1 MYGIIL
7 QESEKQPRKPCN
19 MMTRDTRGET
29 TQANLFKPL
38 LRDIVSQKHPLV
50 LLADS
55 IDWKSFE
62 DALESRFCA
71 DNGRPSCPVRLMVGL
86 QYLKY
91 TAGLSDEG
99 VLAEWCENP
108 YWQYFTG
115 GTFFEHEF
123 PADQASMSRWRRK
136 LSEDGAEKLLEESL
150 KAGLRQGFI
159 KKSEFKRVNVDTTV
173 AEKNIRFPT
182 DARLYDRMRERLV
195 AEASECGIPLRQTYA
210 RVGKQLLRR
219 QSGYA
224 KARQLKRAA
233 KQTRKLHTI
242 LGRTIRNIESHEV
255 RLSERMHE
263 LLETAHRIMEQTR
276 TSGGK
281 VYSIHEPQVECIAKG
296 KAHKRYEFGTKVGL
310 VTSSKT
316 NWILGAKAFR
326 GNPYDGHTLEDAL
339 AQSTRLGG
347 VEPEMAM
354 CDLGYRG
361 SGYEGPCGIQVVN
374 RFRKQRS
381 KSLCRWWKRRS
392 AIEPVIGHVKSEH
405 RMNRNYL
412 GGEIGD
418 RLNCIFAAAGFNM
431 RKLLRAF
438 ALFLRPVSGRPLCGL
453 LACIRFCAARLAQYM
468 AAATAQSEVG
478 WNHFAQNAAFAWSTR

>member
-1 MYGIIL
+1 
-7 QESEKQPRKPCN
+7 

-173 AEKNIRFPT
+173 AEKNIRLPT
-182 DARLYDRMRERLV
+182 DARHPAAPDVRPGGQAAAAPPERICKG
-195 AEASECGIPLRQTYA
+195 EAAQARGQTDT
-210 RVGKQLLRR
+210 Q
-219 QSGYA
+219 
-224 KARQLKRAA
+224 AA
-233 KQTRKLHTI
+233 HHPRPDDPQ
-242 LGRTIRNIESHEV
+242 
-255 RLSERMHE
+255 
-263 LLETAHRIMEQTR
+263 HRI
-276 TSGGK
+276 
-281 VYSIHEPQVECIAKG
+281 A
-296 KAHKRYEFGTKVGL
+296 
-310 VTSSKT
+310 
-316 NWILGAKAFR
+316 
-326 GNPYDGHTLEDAL
+326 
-339 AQSTRLGG
+339 
-347 VEPEMAM
+347 
-354 CDLGYRG
+354 
-361 SGYEGPCGIQVVN
+361 
-374 RFRKQRS
+374 
-381 KSLCRWWKRRS
+381 RS
-392 AIEPVIGHVKSEH
+392 APVGA
-405 RMNRNYL
+405 
-412 GGEIGD
+412 D
-418 RLNCIFAAAGFNM
+418 A
-431 RKLLRAF
+431 
-438 ALFLRPVSGRPLCGL
+438 
-453 LACIRFCAARLAQYM
+453 
-468 AAATAQSEVG
+468 
-478 WNHFAQNAAFAWSTR
+478 

>member
-1 MYGIIL
+1 M
-7 QESEKQPRKPCN
+7 
-19 MMTRDTRGET
+19 
-29 TQANLFKPL
+29 
-38 LRDIVSQKHPLV
+38 

-255 RLSERMHE
+255 PP
-263 LLETAHRIMEQTR
+263 I
-276 TSGGK
+276 
-281 VYSIHEPQVECIAKG
+281 
-296 KAHKRYEFGTKVGL
+296 
-310 VTSSKT
+310 
-316 NWILGAKAFR
+316 GA
-326 GNPYDGHTLEDAL
+326 DA
-339 AQSTRLGG
+339 
-347 VEPEMAM
+347 
-354 CDLGYRG
+354 
-361 SGYEGPCGIQVVN
+361 
-374 RFRKQRS
+374 
-381 KSLCRWWKRRS
+381 
-392 AIEPVIGHVKSEH
+392 
-405 RMNRNYL
+405 
-412 GGEIGD
+412 
-418 RLNCIFAAAGFNM
+418 
-431 RKLLRAF
+431 
-438 ALFLRPVSGRPLCGL
+438 
-453 LACIRFCAARLAQYM
+453 
-468 AAATAQSEVG
+468 
-478 WNHFAQNAAFAWSTR
+478 

>member
-1 MYGIIL
+1 
-7 QESEKQPRKPCN
+7 
-19 MMTRDTRGET
+19 MMTRDTRGQT

-38 LRDIVSQKHPLV
+38 LRDIVAPRHPLV

-91 TAGLSDEG
+91 TAGLSDAA
-99 VLAEWCENP
+99 VLAEWRENP

-115 GTFFEHEF
+115 GTFFEHDS
-123 PADQASMSRWRRK
+123 PTDQASMSRWRGR

-150 KAGLRQGFI
+150 KTGLREGFI
-159 KKSEFKRVNVDTTV
+159 KKSELKRVNVDTTV
-173 AEKNIRFPT
+173 EEKNIRFPT

-195 AEASECGIPLRQTYA
+195 AEATGCGIALRQTYV
-210 RVGKQLLRR
+210 RVGRQLLRR

-224 KARQLKRAA
+224 KARQFKRAR

-242 LGRTIRNIESHEV
+242 LGRTIRNIESHGAGISAQM
-255 RLSERMHE
+255 RG
-263 LLETAHRIMEQTR
+263 LLDTAHRIFEQAR
-276 TSGGK
+276 TGKGK
-281 VYSIHEPQVECIAKG
+281 VYSVHEPQVECIAKG
-296 KAHKRYEFGTKVGL
+296 KVHKHYEFGTKVGL
-310 VTSSKT
+310 VTASKT
-316 NWILGAKAFR
+316 SWILGAKSFK
-326 GNPYDGHTLEDAL
+326 GNPYDGHTLGEAL
-339 AQSTRLGG
+339 GQSTRLSG

-361 SGYEGPCGIQVVN
+361 SGYEGACDIQVVN

-381 KSLCRWWKRRS
+381 RSLCHWWKRRS

-405 RMNRNYL
+405 RMDRNYL

-418 RLNCIFAAAGFNM
+418 KLNCIFAAAGFNI

-438 ALFLRPVSGRPLCGL
+438 ALLLRLFAGM
-453 LACIRFCAARLAQYM
+453 LALELRAWMRSCIARLTHPIALIAAQPR
-468 AAATAQSEVG
+468 VR
-478 WNHFAQNAAFAWSTR
+478 WNRVAQNAAFA